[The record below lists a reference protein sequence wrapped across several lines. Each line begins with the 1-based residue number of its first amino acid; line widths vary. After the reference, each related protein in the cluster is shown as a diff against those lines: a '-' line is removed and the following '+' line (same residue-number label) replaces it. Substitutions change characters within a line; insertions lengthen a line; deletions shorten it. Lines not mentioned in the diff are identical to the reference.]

1 MIFLLGSLCLC
12 PDQTRKC
19 SADMTARFQH
29 GCRGS
34 ANFPARAGAVI
45 LITAVALGGCSI
57 NLGSLLP
64 GSEPKETPAS
74 PSVPPSSPSPSPAG
88 DRAAAGDENAADA
101 IARGQSLAR
110 SGKTEEALAAFDRA
124 LDLDPY
130 NAQAFYHRGL
140 LYQTERQHPQAVADF
155 TSANG
160 LMPQWVDPLVGR
172 AVSYLAMEK
181 VREAASDLDE
191 AVQADPQNGQAWVTR
206 GLAYERLGD
215 KAKAAGSFARALA
228 IRPKDEAARVGFAR
242 VGGKSDQ
249 TYNPF

>member
-1 MIFLLGSLCLC
+1 MAK
-12 PDQTRKC
+12 RVHH
-19 SADMTARFQH
+19 A
-29 GCRGS
+29 CRGS
-34 ANFPARAGAVI
+34 AHFPTHATAVI
-45 LITAVALGGCSI
+45 LITALTLGGCSI

-74 PSVPPSSPSPSPAG
+74 PPVPPPSLTPSPTTSPATG
-88 DRAAAGDENAADA
+88 DRVAGDENAADA
-101 IARGQSLAR
+101 LARGQSLAR
-110 SGKTEEALAAFDRA
+110 SGKIEDALAAFDRA

-130 NAQAFYHRGL
+130 NAQAFYQRGL
-140 LYQTERQHPQAVADF
+140 LYQTERQHQLAVADF

-172 AVSYLAMEK
+172 AVSYLATDK

-191 AVQADPQNGQAWVTR
+191 AVQADPQNGQAWVAR
-206 GLAYERLGD
+206 GVAYERLGD
-215 KAKAAGSFARALA
+215 KTKAAGSFARALA

-242 VGGKSDQ
+242 VGGRSDQ